1 MIFPLRHILTFDEKC
16 FILYPYLYKHPY
28 TLAARGR
35 GTLGDGGEGMRV
47 HRNFRRLTAVLLSL
61 ALLGGAAVLPAGA
74 VSADE
79 VVRAGI
85 PENAVPGEIKITTYA
100 VPNEAQMAGLRE
112 DAAQKTPDGFVFYG
126 WYVTGEE
133 GSFAVAD
140 SGLENW
146 LCEIYADVAQDE
158 DCRLVLQYLYI
169 PAEVKTP
176 AEPTAAVEETAPAV
190 TEEAASETTGEDI
203 PEETQSE
210 EKTVISTVPQYFQN
224 DYPYTMYGSGTIA
237 TSGCSIVSLAMVASY
252 LTDHE
257 YTPDELAHYFGGRA
271 INNIARLEYGN
282 KTLQLACKKAE
293 NWHVVYK
300 ALQEGQVA
308 IVLMNHNSI
317 FTNSQHFIVL
327 AGINENGKIIVND
340 SNRDNYDFWQLKK
353 GFEEGFEPEDILLGY
368 DGAWIYDKSAMPE
381 DPFIYY
387 EEEPE
392 RGEPRYADI
401 ELSQDDIK
409 LLAKVVWV
417 EAQGECAEG
426 QQAVAEVALNRIASG
441 DFPNNLHDV
450 IYGQGQ
456 FRSVPRLDKAEP
468 FQAQYEAIERAIY
481 GPYILPK
488 EVVYFATKP
497 TNSNIWGQIGGHI
510 FCYGNDYVAAAE
522 ES

>member
-1 MIFPLRHILTFDEKC
+1 
-16 FILYPYLYKHPY
+16 
-28 TLAARGR
+28 
-35 GTLGDGGEGMRV
+35 MRV
-47 HRNFRRLTAVLLSL
+47 HRNCRRLTAVLLSL
-61 ALLGGAAVLPAGA
+61 ALLCGAAAFPASAAA
-74 VSADE
+74 VGEA
-79 VVRAGI
+79 VRAGI
-85 PENAVPGEIKITTYA
+85 PEDAVPGEVRITTYA

-112 DAAQKTPDGFVFYG
+112 DAAQKTPDGFTFYG
-126 WYVTGEE
+126 WVVTGEE
-133 GSFAVAD
+133 ESFAVAD
-140 SGLENW
+140 SALENW
-146 LCEIYADVAQDE
+146 LGGIYAGVAEGE
-158 DCRLVLQYLYI
+158 DCRLVLQYLYV
-169 PAEVKTP
+169 PEEVKAP
-176 AEPTAAVEETAPAV
+176 AEPTAETQAAEETTP
-190 TEEAASETTGEDI
+190 EEAEEADEKI
-203 PEETQSE
+203 PEETGAE
-210 EKTVISTVPQYFQN
+210 EKKVISAVPQYFQD
-224 DYPYTMYGSGTIA
+224 DYPYTMYGSGTIM

-426 QQAVAEVALNRIASG
+426 QQAVAEVALNRIAS
-441 DFPNNLHDV
+441 DSFPDNLHDV

-497 TNSNIWGQIGGHI
+497 TNSNVWGQIGGHI
-510 FCYGNDYVAAAE
+510 FCYGNDYVAATE
-522 ES
+522 K

>member
-1 MIFPLRHILTFDEKC
+1 MFYTVSVFLYICIPSLRGAGHLET
-16 FILYPYLYKHPY
+16 
-28 TLAARGR
+28 G
-35 GTLGDGGEGMRV
+35 GDGMRV

-61 ALLGGAAVLPAGA
+61 ALLCVVAALPAGA
-74 VSADE
+74 ASADE
-79 VVRAGI
+79 PVRAGI
-85 PENAVPGEIKITTYA
+85 PENAVPGEIKITTHA
-100 VPNEAQMAGLRE
+100 VPNEAQMASLRE
-112 DAAQKTPDGFVFYG
+112 DAAGQAPTGFIFYG
-126 WYVTGEE
+126 WFVTGEK

-140 SGLENW
+140 GALENW
-146 LCEIYADVAQDE
+146 LCEIYADMAQDE
-158 DCRLVLQYLYI
+158 DCRLVLQYLYV
-169 PAEVKTP
+169 PAEAEPP
-176 AEPTAAVEETAPAV
+176 AEPTAETQTVEETAPEA
-190 TEEAASETTGEDI
+190 TEEADEEL

-210 EKTVISTVPQYFQN
+210 EKQVISTVPQYFQN
-224 DYPYTMYGSGTIA
+224 DYPYTMYGSGTIM

-252 LTDHE
+252 MADHA

-282 KTLQLACKKAE
+282 KMLQLACRKAE

-353 GFEEGFEPEDILLGY
+353 GFAEGFEPEDILLGY

-381 DPFIYY
+381 EPFIYY

-392 RGEPRYADI
+392 RGEPRYSDI
-401 ELSQDDIK
+401 ALSQDDIK

-497 TNSNIWGQIGGHI
+497 TNSNVWGQIGGHI
-510 FCYGNDYVAAAE
+510 FCYGNDYIAAE
-522 ES
+522 K

>member
-1 MIFPLRHILTFDEKC
+1 MTRYIK
-16 FILYPYLYKHPY
+16 
-28 TLAARGR
+28 
-35 GTLGDGGEGMRV
+35 
-47 HRNFRRLTAVLLSL
+47 TACLIVVVAI
-61 ALLGGAAVLPAGA
+61 AL
-74 VSADE
+74 VSA
-79 VVRAGI
+79 VFFSYKCIRQAT
-85 PENAVPGEIKITTYA
+85 A
-100 VPNEAQMAGLRE
+100 
-112 DAAQKTPDGFVFYG
+112 DAAP
-126 WYVTGEE
+126 EE
-133 GSFAVAD
+133 TTEMTEATETVPP
-140 SGLENW
+140 E
-146 LCEIYADVAQDE
+146 
-158 DCRLVLQYLYI
+158 
-169 PAEVKTP
+169 
-176 AEPTAAVEETAPAV
+176 TAATTVPTEETVPEETAA
-190 TEEAASETTGEDI
+190 ETTL
-203 PEETQSE
+203 PEETVPVETEAPKVTIDAVPHYHQSE
-210 EKTVISTVPQYFQN
+210 
-224 DYPYTMYGSGTIA
+224 YPDIRYGNGTIA

-282 KTLQLACKKAE
+282 KTLQLACKKAA

-353 GFEEGFEPEDILLGY
+353 GFEEGFNPEDILLGY

-381 DPFIYY
+381 EPFIYY

-401 ELSQDDIK
+401 TLSQDDIK

-426 QQAVAEVALNRIASG
+426 QQAVAEVALNRIAS
-441 DFPNNLHDV
+441 DSFPDNLHDV

-510 FCYGNDYVAAAE
+510 FCYGNDYIAAAE
-522 ES
+522 K

>member
-1 MIFPLRHILTFDEKC
+1 M
-16 FILYPYLYKHPY
+16 LY
-28 TLAARGR
+28 RQ
-35 GTLGDGGEGMRV
+35 GGEGMCV
-47 HRNFRRLTAVLLSL
+47 HRNCRRLTALLLSL
-61 ALLGGAAVLPAGA
+61 ALLCSAAAFPAGA
-74 VSADE
+74 ASVDDG
-79 VVRAGI
+79 VHGGI
-85 PENAVPGEIKITTYA
+85 PENAVSGEIRITTHA
-100 VPNEAQMAGLRE
+100 VPNAAQMAGLRE
-112 DAAQKTPDGFVFYG
+112 DAAQNIPDGFAFYG
-126 WYVTGEE
+126 WVVTGED

-140 SGLENW
+140 SELENR
-146 LCEIYADVAQDE
+146 LGEIYADVAQGE
-158 DCRLVLQYLYI
+158 DRRLVLQYLYI
-169 PAEVKTP
+169 PTDANTP
-176 AEPTAAVEETAPAV
+176 AEPTAAVEETSPAA
-190 TEEAASETTGEDI
+190 TEEAVAQTTGEDV

-210 EKTVISTVPQYFQN
+210 EKQVISTVPQYFQN
-224 DYPYTMYGSGTIA
+224 DYPYTMYGSGTIM

-282 KTLQLACKKAE
+282 KALQLACKKAE
-293 NWHVVYK
+293 NWHEVYK

-340 SNRDNYDFWQLKK
+340 SNRDNYSFWQLKK
-353 GFEEGFEPEDILLGY
+353 GFEEGFEPEDILPGY
-368 DGAWIYDKSAMPE
+368 DGAWIYDKSALPE
-381 DPFIYY
+381 EPFIYY

-392 RGEPRYADI
+392 RGEPRYTDI
-401 ELSQDDIK
+401 TLSQDDIK

-441 DFPNNLHDV
+441 SFPNNLHDV
-450 IYGQGQ
+450 IYGEGQ

-488 EVVYFATKP
+488 EVVYFATTP
-497 TNSNIWGQIGGHI
+497 TNSNVWGQIGGHI

-522 ES
+522 K

>member
-1 MIFPLRHILTFDEKC
+1 MTRYIK
-16 FILYPYLYKHPY
+16 
-28 TLAARGR
+28 
-35 GTLGDGGEGMRV
+35 
-47 HRNFRRLTAVLLSL
+47 TACLIVVVAI
-61 ALLGGAAVLPAGA
+61 AL
-74 VSADE
+74 VSA
-79 VVRAGI
+79 VFFSYKCIRQATV
-85 PENAVPGEIKITTYA
+85 
-100 VPNEAQMAGLRE
+100 
-112 DAAQKTPDGFVFYG
+112 DAAP
-126 WYVTGEE
+126 EE
-133 GSFAVAD
+133 TTEMTEATETVPP
-140 SGLENW
+140 E
-146 LCEIYADVAQDE
+146 
-158 DCRLVLQYLYI
+158 
-169 PAEVKTP
+169 
-176 AEPTAAVEETAPAV
+176 TAATTVPTEETVPEETAA
-190 TEEAASETTGEDI
+190 ETPL
-203 PEETQSE
+203 PEETVPVETEAPKVTIDAVPHYHQSE
-210 EKTVISTVPQYFQN
+210 
-224 DYPYTMYGSGTIA
+224 YPDIRYGNGTIA

-282 KTLQLACKKAE
+282 KTLQLACKKAA

-353 GFEEGFEPEDILLGY
+353 GFEEGFNPEDILLGY

-381 DPFIYY
+381 EPFIYY

-401 ELSQDDIK
+401 TLSQDDIK

-426 QQAVAEVALNRIASG
+426 QQAVAEVALNRIAS
-441 DFPNNLHDV
+441 DSFPDNLHDV

-510 FCYGNDYVAAAE
+510 FCYGNDYIAAAE
-522 ES
+522 K

>member
-1 MIFPLRHILTFDEKC
+1 M
-16 FILYPYLYKHPY
+16 
-28 TLAARGR
+28 
-35 GTLGDGGEGMRV
+35 
-47 HRNFRRLTAVLLSL
+47 
-61 ALLGGAAVLPAGA
+61 
-74 VSADE
+74 
-79 VVRAGI
+79 
-85 PENAVPGEIKITTYA
+85 
-100 VPNEAQMAGLRE
+100 
-112 DAAQKTPDGFVFYG
+112 DAAP
-126 WYVTGEE
+126 EE
-133 GSFAVAD
+133 TTEMIEATETVPP
-140 SGLENW
+140 E
-146 LCEIYADVAQDE
+146 
-158 DCRLVLQYLYI
+158 
-169 PAEVKTP
+169 
-176 AEPTAAVEETAPAV
+176 TAATTVPTEETVPEETAA
-190 TEEAASETTGEDI
+190 ETTL
-203 PEETQSE
+203 PEETVPVETEAPKVTIDAVPHYHQSE
-210 EKTVISTVPQYFQN
+210 
-224 DYPYTMYGSGTIA
+224 YPDIRYGNGTIA

-282 KTLQLACKKAE
+282 KTLQLACKKAA

-353 GFEEGFEPEDILLGY
+353 GFAEGFEPEDILLGY

-426 QQAVAEVALNRIASG
+426 QQAVAEVALNRIAS
-441 DFPNNLHDV
+441 DSFPDNLHDV

-510 FCYGNDYVAAAE
+510 FCYGNDYIAAAE
-522 ES
+522 K

>member
-1 MIFPLRHILTFDEKC
+1 MTRYIK
-16 FILYPYLYKHPY
+16 
-28 TLAARGR
+28 
-35 GTLGDGGEGMRV
+35 
-47 HRNFRRLTAVLLSL
+47 TACLIVVVAI
-61 ALLGGAAVLPAGA
+61 AL
-74 VSADE
+74 VSA
-79 VVRAGI
+79 VFFSYKCIRQATV
-85 PENAVPGEIKITTYA
+85 
-100 VPNEAQMAGLRE
+100 
-112 DAAQKTPDGFVFYG
+112 DAAP
-126 WYVTGEE
+126 EE
-133 GSFAVAD
+133 TTEMTEATETVPP
-140 SGLENW
+140 E
-146 LCEIYADVAQDE
+146 
-158 DCRLVLQYLYI
+158 
-169 PAEVKTP
+169 
-176 AEPTAAVEETAPAV
+176 TAATTVPTEETVPEETAA
-190 TEEAASETTGEDI
+190 ETTL
-203 PEETQSE
+203 PEETVPVETEAPKVTIDAVPHYHQSE
-210 EKTVISTVPQYFQN
+210 
-224 DYPYTMYGSGTIA
+224 YPDIRYGNGTIA

-353 GFEEGFEPEDILLGY
+353 GFEEGFNPEDILLGY

-381 DPFIYY
+381 EPFIYY
-387 EEEPE
+387 EETPE

-426 QQAVAEVALNRIASG
+426 QQAVAEVALNRIAS
-441 DFPNNLHDV
+441 DSFPDNLHDV

-510 FCYGNDYVAAAE
+510 FCYGNDYIAAAE
-522 ES
+522 K

>member
-1 MIFPLRHILTFDEKC
+1 
-16 FILYPYLYKHPY
+16 
-28 TLAARGR
+28 
-35 GTLGDGGEGMRV
+35 MRI
-47 HRNFRRLTAVLLSL
+47 HGNCWRLTAVLLSL
-61 ALLGGAAVLPAGA
+61 TLLCGIAALPATAASVG
-74 VSADE
+74 E

-85 PENAVPGEIKITTYA
+85 PENAVPGDIRITTCA

-133 GSFAVAD
+133 GSFAIAD

-169 PAEVKTP
+169 PAEVKAP

-190 TEEAASETTGEDI
+190 TEEAASETTGEDV

-210 EKTVISTVPQYFQN
+210 EKTVISTIPQYFQN
-224 DYPYTMYGSGTIA
+224 DYPYTMYGSGTIM

-282 KTLQLACKKAE
+282 KTLQLACKKAA

-353 GFEEGFEPEDILLGY
+353 GFEEGFEPGRHSAGLRRRVDLRQERHAGGTFHLLRGNARTGRTPVRGY
-368 DGAWIYDKSAMPE
+368 
-381 DPFIYY
+381 
-387 EEEPE
+387 
-392 RGEPRYADI
+392 
-401 ELSQDDIK
+401 
-409 LLAKVVWV
+409 
-417 EAQGECAEG
+417 
-426 QQAVAEVALNRIASG
+426 
-441 DFPNNLHDV
+441 
-450 IYGQGQ
+450 
-456 FRSVPRLDKAEP
+456 
-468 FQAQYEAIERAIY
+468 
-481 GPYILPK
+481 
-488 EVVYFATKP
+488 
-497 TNSNIWGQIGGHI
+497 
-510 FCYGNDYVAAAE
+510 
-522 ES
+522 

>member
-1 MIFPLRHILTFDEKC
+1 
-16 FILYPYLYKHPY
+16 
-28 TLAARGR
+28 
-35 GTLGDGGEGMRV
+35 
-47 HRNFRRLTAVLLSL
+47 
-61 ALLGGAAVLPAGA
+61 
-74 VSADE
+74 
-79 VVRAGI
+79 
-85 PENAVPGEIKITTYA
+85 
-100 VPNEAQMAGLRE
+100 
-112 DAAQKTPDGFVFYG
+112 
-126 WYVTGEE
+126 
-133 GSFAVAD
+133 
-140 SGLENW
+140 
-146 LCEIYADVAQDE
+146 
-158 DCRLVLQYLYI
+158 
-169 PAEVKTP
+169 
-176 AEPTAAVEETAPAV
+176 
-190 TEEAASETTGEDI
+190 
-203 PEETQSE
+203 
-210 EKTVISTVPQYFQN
+210 
-224 DYPYTMYGSGTIA
+224 MYGSGTIV

-282 KTLQLACKKAE
+282 KALQLACKKAE

-327 AGINENGKIIVND
+327 TGINENGKITVND
-340 SNRDNYDFWQLKK
+340 SNRGNYDFWQLKK
-353 GFEEGFEPEDILLGY
+353 GFEEGFNPEDILLGY

-381 DPFIYY
+381 EPFIYY

-401 ELSQDDIK
+401 TLSQDDIK

-426 QQAVAEVALNRIASG
+426 QQAVAEVALNRIAS
-441 DFPNNLHDV
+441 DSFPNNLHDV

-497 TNSNIWGQIGGHI
+497 TNSNVWGQIGGHI
-510 FCYGNDYVAAAE
+510 FCYGSDYVAAVE
-522 ES
+522 K